1 MLSLILIYGSFGFFM
16 YLFIKFL
23 RIDFRDDRF
32 FVDFFFEFFSFFR
45 VLFIVFFVGKGKCLL
60 MNVLRLFR
68 NFFFFFFSVFYTI
81 FNFYFVVVGRF
92 FFSVLFLKFV
102 GKSRLNFV

>member
-1 MLSLILIYGSFGFFM
+1 MLSLILMYGSFGFFM

-68 NFFFFFFSVFYTI
+68 NFFFFFFAFFI
-81 FNFYFVVVGRF
+81 RF
-92 FFSVLFLKFV
+92 LICIL
-102 GKSRLNFV
+102 

>member
-60 MNVLRLFR
+60 MNDLRLFR
-68 NFFFFFFSVFYTI
+68 NFFFFFLAFFIRFLI
-81 FNFYFVVVGRF
+81 FI
-92 FFSVLFLKFV
+92 L
-102 GKSRLNFV
+102 